1 MGMQKLLAG
10 LGLFAALMLMS
21 GIAQAAP
28 VTVTVTA
35 SLTYD
40 GTGLVGPVGTELS
53 LDFLLDDATPN
64 ETTPPNY
71 VASGGVGTVSS
82 FLIVMVAGTVD
93 WVVASTGGT
102 WWSTA
107 GVLDGAGFLLPFTL
121 NINGAGLTPGQ
132 ISPDFVGPVA
142 GGSLSVDVGVIF
154 PGETV
159 EATITSVTTSFGP
172 APPVPSLSAPA
183 LVVLWTILAGA
194 GCTVIRYG
202 GRRSR
207 CSSGATE
214 GPSS

>member
-1 MGMQKLLAG
+1 VGMQKRLAG

-21 GIAQAAP
+21 GSAQAAP
-28 VTVTVTA
+28 MTVTVTA

-82 FLIVMVAGTVD
+82 FLIVLVAGTVD
-93 WVVASTGGT
+93 WVIASTGGT

-132 ISPDFVGPVA
+132 IIPDFVGPVA

-159 EATITSVTTSFGP
+159 EATITGVTTSIGP
-172 APPVPSLSAPA
+172 APSVPSLSAPA
-183 LVVLWTILAGA
+183 LVLLWTILAGA
-194 GCTVIRYG
+194 GSTVFRYER
-202 GRRSR
+202 RRSR

>member
-1 MGMQKLLAG
+1 MRTQNLWAG
-10 LGLFAALMLMS
+10 LGLFAALMLLS
-21 GIAQAAP
+21 GTAQAAP
-28 VTVTVTA
+28 ITVTVTA
-35 SLTYD
+35 SLTHD

-53 LDFLLDDATPN
+53 LDFLLESATPN

-82 FLIVMVAGTVD
+82 FLIVQVAGTVD
-93 WVVASTGGT
+93 WIVASTGGT
-102 WWSTA
+102 WWSTV

-132 ISPDFVGPVA
+132 IIPDFVGPVT
-142 GGSLSVDVGVIF
+142 GGSLSVDVGAIF

-159 EATITSVTTSFGP
+159 EATITGVKTSFGP
-172 APPVPSLSAPA
+172 VPSVPSLAAPA
-183 LVVLWTILAGA
+183 LVLLGTILAGA
-194 GCTVIRYG
+194 GGTVFRYA

>member
-1 MGMQKLLAG
+1 VEMQKQLAG
-10 LGLFAALMLMS
+10 LGLFAALMLMI
-21 GIAQAAP
+21 GTAQAAP
-28 VTVTVTA
+28 ITVTVTA
-35 SLTYD
+35 SLTHD

-82 FLIVMVAGTVD
+82 FLIVPVAGTVD
-93 WVVASTGGT
+93 WIIASTRGT

-107 GVLDGAGFLLPFTL
+107 GVLDAEGFLLPFTL
-121 NINGAGLTPGQ
+121 NINGTGLTPGQ
-132 ISPDFVGPVA
+132 IIPDFVGPVA
-142 GGSLSVDVGVIF
+142 GGSLSVDVGAVV

-159 EATITSVTTSFGP
+159 EATITGVKTTFGP
-172 APPVPSLSAPA
+172 VPSVPSLSAPA
-183 LVVLWTILAGA
+183 LVLLWTILAGA
-194 GCTVIRYG
+194 GCTVLRYAR
-202 GRRSR
+202 RRSR